1 MIFFFGRNEG
11 NLAGAEG
18 CENTIGME
26 RLLCSFTHTIEQV
39 CKKRAQFEVYS
50 RCRLENSQLAW
61 TCHDEESAHQK
72 CEHNEFL
79 RRSRIQEK
87 LQKRNATS

>member
-39 CKKRAQFEVYS
+39 CKKE
-50 RCRLENSQLAW
+50 LNS
-61 TCHDEESAHQK
+61 K
-72 CEHNEFL
+72 CIPGVGL
-79 RRSRIQEK
+79 KIRS
-87 LQKRNATS
+87 